1 MSQLSPDLGWEQA
14 RSDTAGP
21 AAQDV
26 YQQRNLDRDNRIG
39 DLVSGT
45 PRAAARSGRSAKH
58 PDRHCR
64 PGLRSPRNDTG
75 RARPERRGRANLL
88 VIDNPELVAELRDSE
103 ADKAAPA
110 ELARINVGSR
120 SARPRSTAPRPT
132 SRSHSLRGRPVDMWT
147 IGVADRL
154 RFSAPRASWEGREML
169 ALAHI
174 PTGTAA
180 NKGFDVNGVKDSSSA
195 PAVAIATIGAD
206 IETGRAKP

>member
-1 MSQLSPDLGWEQA
+1 
-14 RSDTAGP
+14 
-21 AAQDV
+21 
-26 YQQRNLDRDNRIG
+26 
-39 DLVSGT
+39 
-45 PRAAARSGRSAKH
+45 
-58 PDRHCR
+58 
-64 PGLRSPRNDTG
+64 
-75 RARPERRGRANLL
+75 LL

-103 ADKAAPA
+103 ADKAAAA

-195 PAVAIATIGAD
+195 PAVAIATKRRVGW
-206 IETGRAKP
+206 GRVDHVSRL